1 MGDHAFTSPRRR
13 GGDVVPR
20 DRDFVVGGVVR
31 MQAERKLSLS
41 TAGVARV
48 RGHDALRRN
57 DLLDGIA
64 AALVKESLDTPLPW
78 SQRGVVRR

>member
-1 MGDHAFTSPRRR
+1 
-13 GGDVVPR
+13 
-20 DRDFVVGGVVR
+20 